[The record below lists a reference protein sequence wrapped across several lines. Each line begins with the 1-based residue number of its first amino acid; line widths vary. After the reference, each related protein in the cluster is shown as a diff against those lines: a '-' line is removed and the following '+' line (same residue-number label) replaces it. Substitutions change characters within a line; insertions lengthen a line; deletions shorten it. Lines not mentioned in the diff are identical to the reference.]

1 MVEMVLSSFLITSRE
16 TLEAALVVGIVLA
29 YLNRTNNEQYKK
41 TVYYGVFAGVAL
53 SILSAF
59 LFTIFAGG
67 FEGRAE
73 ELFEGFTMLFAAALL
88 TTMILWMMKQ
98 RRIAQEIEDKVARH
112 IAKAQF
118 NQTYAYGIF
127 ALIVVAVLREGVETV
142 IFFSAINYA
151 SGISFIG
158 ATLGVITA
166 IAIGYL
172 FFASTKKINL
182 KKFFS
187 ISSIFLIMIAAGLV
201 AHGIHELEEAKLLN
215 PIVEHVWDINPAAP
229 LAARGIYPLM
239 HEKGAVGSFFVGLFG
254 YNGNPSLL
262 EVLFYFAY
270 LIGIFY
276 LYWRIGGSVSAKAAK
291 NH

>member
-1 MVEMVLSSFLITSRE
+1 MVLSSFLITSRE

-29 YLNRTNNEQYKK
+29 YLTKTGNEQYKK
-41 TVYYGVFAGVAL
+41 TVYYGIFAGIVL

-59 LFTIFAGG
+59 LFNIFAGG

-73 ELFEGFTMLFAAALL
+73 ELFEGFTMLFAAVLL

-98 RRIAQEIEDKVARH
+98 RKMAQQIENKVAKH
-112 IAKAQF
+112 IAHASF
-118 NQTYAYGIF
+118 NQTYAYGLF
-127 ALIVVAVLREGVETV
+127 ALIIVAVLREGVETV

-172 FFASTKKINL
+172 FFASTRKINL

-187 ISSIFLIMIAAGLV
+187 ISSIFLILIAAGLV
-201 AHGIHELEEAKLLN
+201 AHGVHELEEANLLN
-215 PIVEHVWDINPAAP
+215 PIIEHVWDINPAVAVE
-229 LAARGIYPLM
+229 GVYPAL
-239 HEKGAVGSFFVGLFG
+239 HENGVIGSFLKGLFG

-262 EVLFYFAY
+262 EVLFYAAY

-276 LYWRIGGSVSAKAAK
+276 IYWRIGSSGSVKAAK
-291 NH
+291 NQ

>member
-1 MVEMVLSSFLITSRE
+1 MQNMVLSSFLITSRE

-41 TVYYGVFAGVAL
+41 TVYYGIFAGIVL
-53 SILSAF
+53 SIFSAF
-59 LFTIFAGG
+59 LFNIFAGG

-73 ELFEGFTMLFAAALL
+73 ELFEGFTMLFAAVLL

-98 RRIAQEIEDKVARH
+98 RKMAQQIEDKVAAH
-112 IAKAQF
+112 IQKAKF
-118 NQTYAYGIF
+118 NQTYAYGLF

-142 IFFSAINYA
+142 IFFGALNYA
-151 SGISFIG
+151 SGVSFIG

-166 IAIGYL
+166 IGIGYL
-172 FFASTKKINL
+172 FFASTRKINL

-187 ISSIFLIMIAAGLV
+187 ISSIFLILIAAGLV
-201 AHGIHELEEAKLLN
+201 SHGIHELEEARILN
-215 PIVEHVWDINPAAP
+215 PIIEHVWDINPAVAVEGVYP
-229 LAARGIYPLM
+229 ALHENGII
-239 HEKGAVGSFFVGLFG
+239 GSFLKGLFG

-262 EVLFYFAY
+262 EVLFYAAY

-276 LYWRIGGSVSAKAAK
+276 LYWRIGSYSSVKAVK
-291 NH
+291 NQ

>member
-1 MVEMVLSSFLITSRE
+1 MVLSSFLITSRE

-29 YLNRTNNEQYKK
+29 YLTKTNNEQYKK
-41 TVYYGVFAGVAL
+41 AVYYGIFAGIVL
-53 SILSAF
+53 SIFSAF
-59 LFTIFAGG
+59 LFNIFAGG

-73 ELFEGFTMLFAAALL
+73 EIFEGFTMLFAAALL

-98 RRIAQEIEDKVARH
+98 RKIAQEIENKVAKH

-118 NQTYAYGIF
+118 NQAYAYGLF
-127 ALIVVAVLREGVETV
+127 ALIVVAVLSEGVETV
-142 IFFSAINYA
+142 IFFSALNYA
-151 SGISFIG
+151 AGISFIG

-172 FFASTKKINL
+172 FFASTRKINL

-187 ISSIFLIMIAAGLV
+187 ISSIFLILIAAGLV

-215 PIVEHVWDINPAAP
+215 PIIEHVWDINPVVAVE
-229 LAARGIYPLM
+229 GVYPAL
-239 HEKGAVGSFFVGLFG
+239 HENGVIGSFLKGLFG

-262 EVLFYFAY
+262 EVLFYAAY
-270 LIGIFY
+270 LVGIFY
-276 LYWRIGGSVSAKAAK
+276 LYWRIGSSGSVKAVK
-291 NH
+291 N

>member
-1 MVEMVLSSFLITSRE
+1 MVLSSFLITSRE

-29 YLNRTNNEQYKK
+29 YLNRTNNEQYRK
-41 TVYYGVFAGVAL
+41 TVYYGIFAGIVL
-53 SILSAF
+53 SIFSAF
-59 LFTIFAGG
+59 LFNIFAGG

-98 RRIAQEIEDKVARH
+98 RH
-112 IAKAQF
+112 IAKEIEGKVAAHIQKAKF
-118 NQTYAYGIF
+118 NQAYSYGLF

-142 IFFSAINYA
+142 IFFSALNYA
-151 SGISFIG
+151 SSISFIG

-166 IAIGYL
+166 IGIGYL
-172 FFASTKKINL
+172 FFASTRKINL

-187 ISSIFLIMIAAGLV
+187 ISSIFLILIASGLV

-215 PIVEHVWDINPAAP
+215 PLVEHVWDINPAVAVEGVYP
-229 LAARGIYPLM
+229 ALHENGII
-239 HEKGAVGSFFVGLFG
+239 GSFLKGLFG

-262 EVLFYFAY
+262 EVLFYAAY

-276 LYWRIGGSVSAKAAK
+276 LYWRIGSASPSKS
-291 NH
+291 

>member
-29 YLNRTNNEQYKK
+29 YLNRTGNEQYRK
-41 TVYYGVFAGVAL
+41 TVYYGIFAGIAL

-59 LFTIFAGG
+59 LFNIFAGG

-73 ELFEGFTMLFAAALL
+73 ELFEGFTMLFAAVLL

-98 RRIAQEIEDKVARH
+98 RKIAQRIEDKIARH
-112 IAKAQF
+112 IAKARF
-118 NQTYAYGIF
+118 NQTYAYGLF

-142 IFFSAINYA
+142 IFFSAINYT
-151 SGISFIG
+151 SGVSFIG

-166 IAIGYL
+166 IGIGYL
-172 FFASTKKINL
+172 FFASTRKINL

-187 ISSIFLIMIAAGLV
+187 ISSIFLILIAAGLV
-201 AHGIHELEEAKLLN
+201 AHGIHELEEARLVN
-215 PIVEHVWDINPAAP
+215 PIIEHVWDINPAVAVE
-229 LAARGIYPLM
+229 GIYPAL
-239 HEKGAVGSFFVGLFG
+239 HENGIIGSFLKGLFG

-262 EVLFYFAY
+262 EVLFYASY
-270 LIGIFY
+270 LVFIFY
-276 LYWRIGGSVSAKAAK
+276 LYHRIGTATPAK
-291 NH
+291 NR